1 MTRIATAD
9 GWNSALLNLMRAQ
22 QSQFDA
28 QKQVST
34 QKVADDLQGFGRG
47 SETLT
52 AMRSSQARLNGF
64 IQAGESVKARL
75 ATQDSALNQVGD
87 AAQGA
92 RQAIT
97 EALASGRGEGLM
109 SALQQQF
116 QSAVDGLNAR
126 HNGRYV
132 FGGGLTDQQPVTA
145 RTLSDLT
152 VPPTV
157 ANLFKNDQLK
167 SASQIDEATTVQ
179 TGFLASDL
187 GTDLFNAFKAIQ
199 AYDTS
204 ASGPLNGQLSD
215 TQRAFLQGALA
226 SFDTAH
232 TELIDAAAQN
242 GSMQKRVDTHLDAQ
256 KDQADTLDTMVGEK
270 TDVDLASA
278 ITKLQQAQQAVQA
291 SSQMLASLKNVSL
304 LDYLR

>member
-34 QKVADDLQGFGRG
+34 QKVADDLKGFGRG

-116 QSAVDGLNAR
+116 QAAVDGLNAR

-145 RTLSDLT
+145 STLSDLT
-152 VPPTV
+152 VPPAV
-157 ANLFKNDQLK
+157 SSLFQNDQLK

-199 AYDTS
+199 AYDTGP
-204 ASGPLNGQLSD
+204 SGPLNGQLSD

-242 GSMQKRVDTHLDAQ
+242 GSLQKRVDTHLGAQ
-256 KDQADTLDTMVGEK
+256 KDQADALEGMVGQK
-270 TDVDLASA
+270 TDVDLATA
-278 ITKLQQAQQAVQA
+278 ITKLEQAQQAVQA
-291 SSQMLASLKNVSL
+291 SSQMLASLRNVSL